1 MTSIEI
7 NSVSPQIGSTAG
19 GNVNINGQYFYNDI
33 IVPAKIEIGGQAC
46 ELISFD
52 MQNLPNTTF
61 VCQNSPQKQVK
72 NEYYGNRGINLIRDN
87 VYTADL
93 ANAVPSANAVNSIV
107 YKAFFQDTQTIDVT
121 IWLKGFFSPK
131 KDSFYEFSINTNG
144 QAQLFISTDSTSA
157 NKVLVHHTA

>member
-1 MTSIEI
+1 M
-7 NSVSPQIGSTAG
+7 P
-19 GNVNINGQYFYNDI
+19 
-33 IVPAKIEIGGQAC
+33 
-46 ELISFD
+46 
-52 MQNLPNTTF
+52 NLPNTTF
-61 VCQNSPQKQVK
+61 VCQNSPQKQVN

-87 VYTADL
+87 FYTADL

-157 NKVLVHHTA
+157 NKVLFHSVLGVYFVRNVAVMFLEAFTAIKIATNSNL